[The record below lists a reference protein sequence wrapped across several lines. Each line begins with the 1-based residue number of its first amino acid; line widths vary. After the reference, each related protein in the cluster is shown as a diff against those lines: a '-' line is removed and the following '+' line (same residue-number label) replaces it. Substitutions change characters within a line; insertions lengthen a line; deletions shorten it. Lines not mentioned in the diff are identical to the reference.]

1 MGLSPRHGTNR
12 ESNKAYTG
20 GINMGTFAFKM
31 PDIGE
36 GVVEGEVV
44 EWMVAVGDVVKEDDP
59 ILSVMTDKA
68 TVEIPS
74 PVDGKVTKVIGEAGD
89 ILPVGVVCIEFE
101 VDGAGNA
108 SASEEA
114 PTKKEA
120 EPAKEEPKA
129 TPAPTPAPKAAAE
142 TPPAPTPAPAMAP
155 VPRAPG
161 TKALASPAVRQRA
174 REANISLDHVSG
186 SGPAGRI
193 SHADL
198 DTHIAGG
205 ASGASRSAPVGGRA
219 RVQLNGTEAMKVI
232 GLRRKIADSMIASY
246 STIPHFSY
254 FEEVDV
260 TALEELRQHLNAT
273 RPEGAPKL
281 TYLPFIMQA
290 LVRALAERPECNAL
304 YDDEANIVT
313 RHEAINLGIATQTDR
328 GLFVPVVKHVE
339 AMDIWQSATEM
350 GRVTSATRDGKAGV
364 EDLSG
369 STFTITSLGRLGGL
383 GATPI
388 INKPEVG
395 ILGVHNAKDRAVVR
409 NGAVVIRRMM
419 NLSSSWDHRV
429 VDGHDGATLV
439 QLVKTYLENPA
450 TIFM

>member
-1 MGLSPRHGTNR
+1 
-12 ESNKAYTG
+12 
-20 GINMGTFAFKM
+20 MGTYAFKL

-44 EWMVAVGDVVKEDDP
+44 EWMVSVGDTVKEDDP

-74 PVDGKVTKVIGEAGD
+74 PVDGKVTKIIGEPGD
-89 ILPVGVVCIEFE
+89 ILPVGEVCIEFE

-108 SASEEA
+108 SSNTDGAE
-114 PTKKEA
+114 PTPEPVA
-120 EPAKEEPKA
+120 EPAPVNEEVKPEPVAEKA
-129 TPAPTPAPKAAAE
+129 PEPVAAPAPVARAA
-142 TPPAPTPAPAMAP
+142 
-155 VPRAPG
+155 G

-174 REANISLDHVSG
+174 REANIDLQIVAG
-186 SGPAGRI
+186 SGPGGRI

-198 DTHIAGG
+198 DRHIAGG
-205 ASGASRSAPVGGRA
+205 ASGASSFAPVGA
-219 RVQLNGTEAMKVI
+219 SMKTKLTGTEEVKVI
-232 GLRRKIADSMIASY
+232 GLRRKIADSMMSSY
-246 STIPHFSY
+246 STIAHFSY
-254 FEEVDV
+254 FEEVDI
-260 TALEELRQHLNAT
+260 TALEELRQHLNST

-290 LVRALAERPECNAL
+290 LVKALKESPECNAL
-304 YDDEANIVT
+304 YDDGANVVT
-313 RHEAINLGIATQTDR
+313 RHQAIHLGIATQTDR
-328 GLFVPVVKHVE
+328 GLYVPVVKHVE
-339 AMDIWQSATEM
+339 AMDIWQSASEM
-350 GRVTSATRDGKAGV
+350 VRVTSATRDGKATAD
-364 EDLSG
+364 ELSG

-395 ILGVHNAKDRAVVR
+395 ILGVHNAKERAVVR
-409 NGAVVIRRMM
+409 NGQIVVRRMM

-439 QLVKTYLENPA
+439 QKVKTLLENPA

>member
-1 MGLSPRHGTNR
+1 MGKY
-12 ESNKAYTG
+12 E
-20 GINMGTFAFKM
+20 FKL

-44 EWMVAVGDVVKEDDP
+44 EWMVAVGDTVKEDDP

-68 TVEIPS
+68 TVEIPA
-74 PVDGKVTKVIGEAGD
+74 PCDGVVASIVGEAGD
-89 ILPVGVVCIEFE
+89 ILPVGGVCIVFDVEGE
-101 VDGAGNA
+101 GNA
-108 SASEEA
+108 SEA
-114 PTKKEA
+114 A
-120 EPAKEEPKA
+120 EPVAE
-129 TPAPTPAPKAAAE
+129 E
-142 TPPAPTPAPAMAP
+142 TPVVEETPEPVIEETTPEPAPAPAPAAPAAAAP
-155 VPRAPG
+155 VARAAG

-174 REANISLDHVSG
+174 RAANIDLQLVAG

-198 DTHIAGG
+198 DRHIAGG
-205 ASGASRSAPVGGRA
+205 AAAATPAMPMGGVAKVA
-219 RVQLNGTEAMKVI
+219 RNGTEDIKVI
-232 GLRRKIADSMIASY
+232 GLRRKIADGMMSSY

-260 TALEELRQHLNAT
+260 TELEALRQHLNAT

-290 LVRALAERPECNAL
+290 LVKALAQRPECNAV
-304 YDDEANIVT
+304 YDDEAGVVT

-328 GLFVPVVKHVE
+328 GLYVPVVKHVE
-339 AMDIWQSATEM
+339 AMDIWQSAAEM
-350 GRVTSATRDGKAGV
+350 GRVTQATRDGKAGV
-364 EDLSG
+364 DDLTG

-395 ILGVHNAKDRAVVR
+395 ILGVHNAKDRAVVH
-409 NGAVVIRRMM
+409 NGHVVVRRIM

-429 VDGHDGATLV
+429 VDGHDGASLV
-439 QLVKTYLENPA
+439 QLVKSYLEHPA

>member
-1 MGLSPRHGTNR
+1 MG
-12 ESNKAYTG
+12 
-20 GINMGTFAFKM
+20 IFAFKL

-44 EWMVAVGDVVKEDDP
+44 EWMVSVGDTVKEDDP

-74 PVDGKVTKVIGEAGD
+74 PVDGKVSKIIGEPGD
-89 ILPVGVVCIEFE
+89 ILPVGEVCIEFE
-101 VDGAGNA
+101 VKGDGNTTA
-108 SASEEA
+108 E
-114 PTKKEA
+114 TKEA
-120 EPAKEEPKA
+120 KPVEETVQPAVETSTITVEKPPEPIVESSQEPVAPA
-129 TPAPTPAPKAAAE
+129 TPVARAA
-142 TPPAPTPAPAMAP
+142 
-155 VPRAPG
+155 G

-174 REANISLDHVSG
+174 REANIDLQLVAG
-186 SGPAGRI
+186 SGPGGRI

-198 DTHIAGG
+198 DRHIAGG
-205 ASGASRSAPVGGRA
+205 AAGATSFAPVGARA
-219 RVQLNGTEAMKVI
+219 KTKLTGTEEVKVI
-232 GLRRKIADSMIASY
+232 GLRRKIADSMMASY
-246 STIPHFSY
+246 STIAHFSY
-254 FEEVDV
+254 FEEVDI
-260 TALEELRQHLNAT
+260 TALEELRQHLNST

-290 LVRALAERPECNAL
+290 LVKALRESPECNAL
-304 YDDEANIVT
+304 FDDEANVVT
-313 RHEAINLGIATQTDR
+313 RHQAIHLGIATQTDR
-328 GLFVPVVKHVE
+328 GLYVPVVKHVE
-339 AMDIWQSATEM
+339 AMDIWQSAVEM
-350 GRVTSATRDGKAGV
+350 VRVTSATRDGKASA
-364 EDLSG
+364 EELTG

-395 ILGVHNAKDRAVVR
+395 ILGVHNAKERAVVR
-409 NGAVVIRRMM
+409 NGQIVIRRMM

-439 QLVKTYLENPA
+439 QKVKTLLENPA

>member
-1 MGLSPRHGTNR
+1 MGI
-12 ESNKAYTG
+12 Y
-20 GINMGTFAFKM
+20 AFKL

-44 EWMVAVGDVVKEDDP
+44 EWMVSVGDVVKEDDP

-74 PVDGKVTKVIGEAGD
+74 PVDGKVTKIIGEPGD
-89 ILPVGVVCIEFE
+89 ILPVGEVCIEFE

-108 SASEEA
+108 SASTEEVDAKPEPVAEPA
-114 PTKKEA
+114 PTKEEVKP
-120 EPAKEEPKA
+120 EPVADKVPEPV
-129 TPAPTPAPKAAAE
+129 AAA
-142 TPPAPTPAPAMAP
+142 AP
-155 VPRAPG
+155 VARAAG

-174 REANISLDHVSG
+174 REANIDLQIVAG
-186 SGPAGRI
+186 SGPGGRI

-198 DTHIAGG
+198 DRHIAGG
-205 ASGASRSAPVGGRA
+205 ATGASSFAPVGA
-219 RVQLNGTEAMKVI
+219 KMKTKLTGTEDVKVI
-232 GLRRKIADSMIASY
+232 GLRRKIADSMMSSY
-246 STIPHFSY
+246 STIAHFSY
-254 FEEVDV
+254 FEEVDI
-260 TALEELRQHLNAT
+260 TALEELRQHLNST

-290 LVRALAERPECNAL
+290 LVKALKESPECNAL
-304 YDDEANIVT
+304 YDDDANVVT
-313 RHEAINLGIATQTDR
+313 RHQAIHLGIATQTDR
-328 GLFVPVVKHVE
+328 GLYVPVVKHVE
-339 AMDIWQSATEM
+339 AMDIWQSASEM
-350 GRVTSATRDGKAGV
+350 VRVTSATREGKASAD
-364 EDLSG
+364 ELSG

-395 ILGVHNAKDRAVVR
+395 ILGVHNAKERAVVR
-409 NGAVVIRRMM
+409 NGQIVVRRMM

-439 QLVKTYLENPA
+439 QKVKTLLENPA

>member
-1 MGLSPRHGTNR
+1 
-12 ESNKAYTG
+12 
-20 GINMGTFAFKM
+20 MGTFAFKM

-44 EWMVAVGDVVKEDDP
+44 EWMVAVGDTVKEDDP

-74 PVDGKVTKVIGEAGD
+74 PVDGTVTKVVGEAGD

-108 SASEEA
+108 SASDDAPAAKEA
-114 PTKKEA
+114 PA
-120 EPAKEEPKA
+120 PAAKESKPEPTPEA
-129 TPAPTPAPKAAAE
+129 APAPTPAPKAAA
-142 TPPAPTPAPAMAP
+142 TPAPAAAP
-155 VPRAPG
+155 VARAPG

-174 REANISLDHVSG
+174 REANISLDHVAG

-198 DTHIAGG
+198 DAHIAGG
-205 ASGASRSAPVGGRA
+205 AAGASRAAPMGGRA
-219 RVQLNGTEAMKVI
+219 RTELNGTEAMKVI

-246 STIPHFSY
+246 SSIPHFSY

-290 LVRALAERPECNAL
+290 LVKALAQRPECNAL
-304 YDDEANIVT
+304 YDDEANVVT

-350 GRVTSATRDGKAGV
+350 GRVTGATREGKASV
-364 EDLSG
+364 EDLTG

-409 NGAVVIRRMM
+409 DGAVVIRRMM

-429 VDGHDGATLV
+429 FDGHDGASLV

>member
-1 MGLSPRHGTNR
+1 MGKF
-12 ESNKAYTG
+12 E
-20 GINMGTFAFKM
+20 FKL

-36 GVVEGEVV
+36 GVVEGEIV
-44 EWMVAVGDVVKEDDP
+44 EWMVAVGDTVKEDDP

-68 TVEIPS
+68 TVEIPA
-74 PVDGKVTKVIGEAGD
+74 PCDGVVASMVGDAGD
-89 ILPVGVVCIEFE
+89 ILPVGGVCIVFDVEG
-101 VDGAGNA
+101 DGNA
-108 SASEEA
+108 SEAAEPVAEPEPAVEEEEA
-114 PTKKEA
+114 SVAEA
-120 EPAKEEPKA
+120 APA
-129 TPAPTPAPKAAAE
+129 
-142 TPPAPTPAPAMAP
+142 PPAPELPPVAVEPAPVASVA
-155 VPRAPG
+155 RAAG

-174 REANISLDHVSG
+174 RAANIDLQLVAG

-198 DTHIAGG
+198 DRHIAGG
-205 ASGASRSAPVGGRA
+205 ASGASASRPVGGVAKVA
-219 RVQLNGTEAMKVI
+219 RNGTEDIKVI
-232 GLRRKIADSMIASY
+232 GLRRKIADGMMSSY

-260 TALEELRQHLNAT
+260 TELESLRQHLNAT

-290 LVRALAERPECNAL
+290 LVKALGQRPECNAL
-304 YDDEANIVT
+304 YDDEAGVVT

-328 GLFVPVVKHVE
+328 GLYVPVVKHVE
-339 AMDIWQSATEM
+339 AMDIWQSAEEM
-350 GRVTSATRDGKAGV
+350 GRVTQATREGKAGV
-364 EDLSG
+364 DDLSG

-395 ILGVHNAKDRAVVR
+395 ILGVHNATERAVVR
-409 NGAVVIRRMM
+409 NGQVVVRRIM

-429 VDGHDGATLV
+429 VDGHDGASLV
-439 QLVKTYLENPA
+439 QLVKSYLEHPA

>member
-1 MGLSPRHGTNR
+1 MGKF
-12 ESNKAYTG
+12 E
-20 GINMGTFAFKM
+20 FKL

-36 GVVEGEVV
+36 GVVEGEIV
-44 EWMVAVGDVVKEDDP
+44 EWMVAVGDTVKEDDP

-68 TVEIPS
+68 TVEIPA
-74 PVDGKVTKVIGEAGD
+74 PCDGTVESLVGDAGD
-89 ILPVGVVCIEFE
+89 IIPVGGVCIVFDVEG
-101 VDGAGNA
+101 DGNA
-108 SASEEA
+108 SEASEPVAE
-114 PTKKEA
+114 KA
-120 EPAKEEPKA
+120 EPAEEV
-129 TPAPTPAPKAAAE
+129 APIEEKAAA
-142 TPPAPTPAPAMAP
+142 PPAPELPPVAAPPAAAP
-155 VPRAPG
+155 VARAAG

-174 REANISLDHVSG
+174 RAANIDLQLVTG

-198 DTHIAGG
+198 DRHIAGG
-205 ASGASRSAPVGGRA
+205 AAAATPSMPMGGVAKVA
-219 RVQLNGTEAMKVI
+219 RNGTEDIKVI
-232 GLRRKIADSMIASY
+232 GLRRKIADGMMSSY

-260 TALEELRQHLNAT
+260 TELEALRQHLNAT

-290 LVRALAERPECNAL
+290 LVKALAQRPECNAL
-304 YDDEANIVT
+304 YDDDAGVVT

-328 GLFVPVVKHVE
+328 GLYVPVVKHVE
-339 AMDIWQSATEM
+339 AMDIWQSAAEM
-350 GRVTSATRDGKAGV
+350 MRVTQATREGKAGV
-364 EDLSG
+364 EDLTG

-395 ILGVHNAKDRAVVR
+395 ILGVHNAKDRAVVQ
-409 NGAVVIRRMM
+409 NGHVVVRRIM

-429 VDGHDGATLV
+429 VDGHDGASLV
-439 QLVKTYLENPA
+439 QLVKSYLEHPA

>member
-1 MGLSPRHGTNR
+1 
-12 ESNKAYTG
+12 
-20 GINMGTFAFKM
+20 MGTYAFKL

-44 EWMVAVGDVVKEDDP
+44 EWMVSVGDTVKEDDP

-74 PVDGKVTKVIGEAGD
+74 PVDGKVTKIIGEPGD
-89 ILPVGVVCIEFE
+89 ILPVGEVCIEFE

-108 SASEEA
+108 SSS
-114 PTKKEA
+114 TDEA
-120 EPAKEEPKA
+120 EPTPETVAEPAPVKEEVKPEPVAEKA
-129 TPAPTPAPKAAAE
+129 PEPVAAPAPVARAA
-142 TPPAPTPAPAMAP
+142 
-155 VPRAPG
+155 G

-174 REANISLDHVSG
+174 REANIDLQIVAG
-186 SGPAGRI
+186 SGPGGRI

-198 DTHIAGG
+198 DRHIAGG
-205 ASGASRSAPVGGRA
+205 ASGASSFAPVGA
-219 RVQLNGTEAMKVI
+219 SLKTKLTGTEEVKVI
-232 GLRRKIADSMIASY
+232 GLRRKIADSMMSSY
-246 STIPHFSY
+246 STIAHFSY
-254 FEEVDV
+254 FEEVDI
-260 TALEELRQHLNAT
+260 TALEELRQHLNST

-290 LVRALAERPECNAL
+290 LVKALKESPECNAL
-304 YDDEANIVT
+304 YDDEANVVT
-313 RHEAINLGIATQTDR
+313 RHQAIHLGIATQTDR
-328 GLFVPVVKHVE
+328 GLYVPVVKHVE
-339 AMDIWQSATEM
+339 AMDIWQSASEM
-350 GRVTSATRDGKAGV
+350 VRVTSATRDGKATAD
-364 EDLSG
+364 ELSG

-395 ILGVHNAKDRAVVR
+395 ILGVHNAKERAVVR
-409 NGAVVIRRMM
+409 NGQIVVRRMM

-439 QLVKTYLENPA
+439 QKVKTLLENPA

>member
-1 MGLSPRHGTNR
+1 
-12 ESNKAYTG
+12 
-20 GINMGTFAFKM
+20 MGTFAFKM

-44 EWMVAVGDVVKEDDP
+44 EWMVAVGDSVKEDDP

-74 PVDGKVTKVIGEAGD
+74 PVDGKVTMVIGEAGD

-101 VDGAGNA
+101 VDGDGNA
-108 SASEEA
+108 SSAA
-114 PTKKEA
+114 P
-120 EPAKEEPKA
+120 EPKA
-129 TPAPTPAPKAAAE
+129 ETAPAPEPKAEPKAAPTPEPAPAPAPTPAAVVA
-142 TPPAPTPAPAMAP
+142 
-155 VPRAPG
+155 RAPG

-174 REANISLDHVSG
+174 RQANIDLNFVAG

-198 DTHIAGG
+198 DAHIAGG
-205 ASGASRSAPVGGRA
+205 ASGASSARPMGASA
-219 RVQLNGTEAMKVI
+219 RIEKNGTEDIKVI
-232 GLRRKIADSMIASY
+232 GLRRKIAEGMISSY
-246 STIPHFSY
+246 TTIPHFSY

-290 LVRALAERPECNAL
+290 LVKALEERPECNAL
-304 YDDEANIVT
+304 YDDDSNVVT

-350 GRVTSATRDGKAGV
+350 TRVTSATRDGKASAD
-364 EDLSG
+364 DLSG

-395 ILGVHNAKDRAVVR
+395 ILGVHNAKDRAVVKDG
-409 NGAVVIRRMM
+409 NIVIRRIM

-429 VDGHDGATLV
+429 VDGHDGASLV
-439 QLVKTYLENPA
+439 QLVKSYLEHPA